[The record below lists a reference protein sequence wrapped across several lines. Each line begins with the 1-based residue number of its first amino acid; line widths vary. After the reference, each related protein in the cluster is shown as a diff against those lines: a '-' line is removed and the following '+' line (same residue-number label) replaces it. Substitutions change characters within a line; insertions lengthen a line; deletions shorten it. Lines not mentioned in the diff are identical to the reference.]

1 MLISLIH
8 QVDPM
13 TIQRPRGTRDFLPQD
28 MARRRHLEKRLRQVV
43 GRWGYQEVVTPTF
56 ENLELFTM
64 KSGEGIVGELYNF
77 TDKGDREMTL
87 RPELTAPVMR
97 MFVNEM
103 QALPRPLKLFYF
115 ENCFRYERPQK
126 GRFREFWQFGV
137 ELIGSEGPDADAE
150 VIALANAMLEVA
162 GIQGYLH
169 VGYLGIIRHVLS
181 SLEVE
186 QQGKIMRLV
195 DKKDDKG
202 LDDYLEEI
210 NAPID
215 LRMKLLGLI
224 SLTGTE
230 AVSKARNLL
239 GPIPEIDT
247 FQQILTLLDA
257 YSIDYTIDFGIAR
270 GLDYY
275 TGMVFEVYADGL
287 GAQKQVCGGGS
298 YKLIQLFGGGDVP
311 STGFGL
317 GFDRIM
323 EIYDIEPVPQK
334 TVVMI
339 TTESTRINAIPVA
352 SKLREYVP
360 VYLDIMNRT
369 FKAQLSYANNIGARY
384 ALILG
389 DREVAQGLFTFKDME
404 SGVQES
410 FTLDEIILK
419 LTGESN

>member
-1 MLISLIH
+1 
-8 QVDPM
+8 M
-13 TIQRPRGTRDFLPQD
+13 TIQKPRGTRDFLPQE
-28 MARRRHLEKRLRQVV
+28 MARRRYLENRLREVV

-56 ENLELFTM
+56 EHLELFTL
-64 KSGEGIVGELYNF
+64 KSGEGVVGELYNF

-87 RPELTAPVMR
+87 RAELTAPVMR

-150 VIALANAMLEVA
+150 VISLATAMLEVA
-162 GIQGYLH
+162 GIKGDLH

-181 SLEVE
+181 SLEVD

-195 DKKDDKG
+195 DKKDDMG

-210 NAPID
+210 NAPTD

-224 SLTGTE
+224 SLTGSE
-230 AVSKARNLL
+230 AISKASNLL
-239 GPIPEIDT
+239 GPIPEIDA

-257 YSIDYTIDFGIAR
+257 YDIDYTIDFGIAR

-275 TGMVFEVYADGL
+275 TGMVFEIYAEGL

-323 EIYDIEPVPQK
+323 EVYNIEPVPQK

-339 TTESTRINAIPVA
+339 TTQSTRINAIPVA
-352 SKLREYVP
+352 RKLREYVP
-360 VYLDIMNRT
+360 VYMDIMNRN

-389 DREVAQGLFTFKDME
+389 DREVSQGVLTLKDME
-404 SGVQES
+404 SGSQES
-410 FTLDEIILK
+410 LTLNEIILQ